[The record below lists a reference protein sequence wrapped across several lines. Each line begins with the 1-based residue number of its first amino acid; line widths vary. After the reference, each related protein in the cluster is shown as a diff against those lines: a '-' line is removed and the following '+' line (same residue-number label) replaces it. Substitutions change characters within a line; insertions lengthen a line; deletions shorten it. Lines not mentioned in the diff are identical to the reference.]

1 MLRRQMNQGKGL
13 GAVGDAGSERMIR
26 EELVKEVTFA
36 KTDKKIVSRHLGEE
50 HCRQKEQQVSRL
62 RGGMRL
68 LCSEASKG
76 VCRAGR
82 EGARGERA
90 GVGRRWGGAQYPE
103 GLPGHRKDLGLQWK
117 EKLPYGESTAEGPA
131 C

>member
-62 RGGMRL
+62 RGGMCL

-76 VCRAGR
+76 ICRAGR
-82 EGARGERA
+82 EGARGKRGGG
-90 GVGRRWGGAQYPE
+90 GVGPSTQRVFQDT
-103 GLPGHRKDLGLQWK
+103 KDLGLQWK
-117 EKLPYGESTAEGPA
+117 EKLLYGESTAEGPA